1 MSSFGSQM
9 AKRLNELR
17 KAGKDIP
24 KIMADVAEGGTIE
37 AVRVATENTPPN
49 GGADIAGT
57 NMRSGDMAQ
66 HWTTDSQTVPMGGA
80 LSGGLI
86 FRTVLANNMQYAS
99 YVNDGH
105 RVDKHFVP
113 DLIVNN
119 GKLERLD
126 GDWAGTMGIMVGTKT
141 SYVKGKYMKQKAVGK
156 YRQVVRTELS
166 KRVKEA
172 IQ

>member
-113 DLIVNN
+113 GLTVN
-119 GKLERLD
+119 GGMLEEDPD
-126 GDWAGTMGIMVGTKT
+126 GEGGIMVGTKT
-141 SYVKGKYMKQKAVGK
+141 TYVEGKYMKEKAIRR
-156 YRQVVRTELS
+156 YRKVVKIELD
-166 KRVKEA
+166 KRVREA
-172 IQ
+172 FR

>member
-57 NMRSGDMAQ
+57 NMRSGDMSQ
-66 HWTTDSQTVPMGGA
+66 HWETDSQTIPLYTGG
-80 LSGGLI
+80 SV
-86 FRTVLANNMQYAS
+86 RTQLANDMQYAS

-105 RVDKHFVP
+105 RMDKHFVP
-113 DLIVNN
+113 GLIVN
-119 GKLERLD
+119 GDLLERDPD
-126 GDWAGTMGIMVGTKT
+126 GEGGLMVGTKT
-141 SYVKGKYMKQKAVGK
+141 SYVEGKYMKEKAVGK
-156 YRQVVRTELS
+156 YRSVICKELD
-166 KRVKEA
+166 KRVREA
-172 IQ
+172 LK

>member
-17 KAGKDIP
+17 KAGKDVP

-86 FRTVLANNMQYAS
+86 FRTVLANNMQYAF

-113 DLIVNN
+113 GLIIN
-119 GKLERLD
+119 GNLLERDPD
-126 GDWAGTMGIMVGTKT
+126 GGGGIMVGTKT
-141 SYVKGKYMKQKAVGK
+141 PYVQGKYMKQKAVGK
-156 YRQVVRTELS
+156 YRQTVRTELS

-172 IQ
+172 IK